1 MAVNHVR
8 YEIPVNRAK
17 SEKIRIILRQ
27 AEISKL
33 FPTETEVT
41 FSLGG
46 KDFHGWMP
54 RHSVNIDRKW
64 LKAIIVGDFG
74 NGDWE
79 IYIPD
84 ETLESTKVLRVP
96 KADQDTVAM
105 PGWW

>member
-1 MAVNHVR
+1 MTSNYVR
-8 YEIPVNRAK
+8 YELPINR
-17 SEKIRIILRQ
+17 SEIEKVRIIVQQ
-27 AEISKL
+27 AEVSKL

-64 LKAIIVGDFG
+64 LKAMIVGDFD

-79 IYIPD
+79 IHIPD

-96 KADQDTVAM
+96 TVDQETTVIH
-105 PGWW
+105 GWW